1 MFIDVVLIGILILAN
16 GFFAASEMALVTT
29 RRTRLKM
36 IEKSGDQRAAKVLAV
51 QDNPGNFLAMV
62 QIGITLV
69 GTTAAAVGGAEIVR
83 ILSPFIAS
91 IQLLLKRGDCRIDE
105 VIIGLV
111 SHPFL
116 ESDRLLDLFALAIR
130 IRWNHESNPVFFC
143 INYLFRCSPHNLTSS
158 LFQDTFSRNDCRN
171 TSSFILEA
179 RSCISA

>member
-1 MFIDVVLIGILILAN
+1 MIIDVVLIGILILVN

-51 QDNPGNFLAMV
+51 QDNPGDFLAMV

-91 IQLLLKRGDCRIDE
+91 IQRLDRMRRK
-105 VIIGLV
+105 
-111 SHPFL
+111 SH
-116 ESDRLLDLFALAIR
+116 
-130 IRWNHESNPVFFC
+130 
-143 INYLFRCSPHNLTSS
+143 
-158 LFQDTFSRNDCRN
+158 
-171 TSSFILEA
+171 
-179 RSCISA
+179 